1 MKFVNFDHISEL
13 EVGSSLSEACHLQ
26 PKSLSFTE
34 KEMIGKSLSVFLSFF
49 LVCMYMSLFIQ
60 FQLMG
65 SVLS

>member
-34 KEMIGKSLSVFLSFF
+34 KEMIGKSFF
-49 LVCMYMSLFIQ
+49 LLYLHVCVFV
-60 FQLMG
+60 
-65 SVLS
+65 VLS

>member
-34 KEMIGKSLSVFLSFF
+34 KEMIGKSLFVFLSS
-49 LVCMYMSLFIQ
+49 LSACMCLCS
-60 FQLMG
+60 
-65 SVLS
+65 SVLN